1 MSFRPC
7 NNIYLDGF
15 ENKFFLIGGIMS
27 KNNEY
32 IKEITRENIL
42 EELKTSYNT
51 LKNKLINGRI
61 KDNEKEKI
69 RIQQYKVLNQIAK
82 TMNDILKQKELA
94 EMQEEIKEIKEA
106 IQKPL
111 PDYLIEREQ
120 KELDEMIE
128 YFES

>member
-1 MSFRPC
+1 
-7 NNIYLDGF
+7 
-15 ENKFFLIGGIMS
+15 MS

-82 TMNDILKQKELA
+82 TMNDILKQKELD

-111 PDYLIEREQ
+111 PNYLIEREQ
-120 KELDEMIE
+120 KELDEMMK
-128 YFES
+128 YFEN